1 MEKTPIKITLPDG
14 AVKDGKAY
22 ETTPLDVAKDISQGL
37 ANAVVAA
44 KVDGKV
50 WDLTRRL
57 EGDCN
62 LALLKFDDKDGLDT
76 YWHSSGKFEITIY
89 CELIFFISA
98 HILGECMERYF
109 GGALCYGPP
118 IEDGFYYDMWMGERT
133 VSEKEDIPKLEKL
146 YAQMIKEKQPFQR
159 LEVTGEQLREMF
171 KHNPFKQRLIQERN
185 IGDTTVYRCGNLIDM
200 CRGPH
205 LPHTGKAKSVSLY
218 KTSATYW
225 EGNAEEESLQRIYG
239 ITFPGNWLP
248 KIIFSFFDPPFHDQ
262 EYVPQ

>member
-1 MEKTPIKITLPDG
+1 M
-14 AVKDGKAY
+14 
-22 ETTPLDVAKDISQGL
+22 
-37 ANAVVAA
+37 
-44 KVDGKV
+44 
-50 WDLTRRL
+50 R
-57 EGDCN
+57 
-62 LALLKFDDKDGLDT
+62 
-76 YWHSSGKFEITIY
+76 SG
-89 CELIFFISA
+89 LIFFISA

-239 ITFPGNWLP
+239 ITFPGNWLQ
-248 KIIFSFFDPPFHDQ
+248 KIIFSLIKSTFSSERPSRSTSEPWN
-262 EYVPQ
+262 YL